1 MTRSKGPA
9 EEVSLPPTRM
19 RKDVSTVNE
28 GKDKA
33 QGQVQAN
40 VQSQQ
45 RTADTPSPFARPGS
59 RAGTST
65 TPASEAGMQPASSN
79 PFARPD
85 SRTGF
90 APPKP
95 TSPHSSSSSPMSGHQ
110 FQEDVNMS
118 VSWDLIDTDTDTEVA
133 NINSQS
139 THQTV
144 TNKNCADSSNES
156 QNHTVGLNHQLNT
169 WYNQDFFV
177 ADTTGRRLSQIA
189 DKSNYPSLLPN
200 GNAALQLRLPDLL
213 IYLKTDTY
221 LVDVKSGHHYAMYHN
236 RIEKMSVLPKLYAA
250 WPYRQ
255 LLQTIHNDAVRFGVN
270 SPEPTTSRQ
279 SAPAIRP
286 LSPTGHAESAQRGC
300 QPSPC
305 KPTIVKY
312 QPPSFNL
319 QVPKQ
324 MFTRTE
330 RNQVLQNHVV
340 AAEAT
345 FSKVAVLKDLIQ
357 QEPHNAAHYKEVQRI
372 QRNQH
377 IQVAIKLQHM
387 LEADD
392 KLRKAAGLPQLDL
405 PEHLWTVRNMDTAH
419 IREQHFMAISSEA
432 EVLCQQLKGKGMYPA
447 PPTYTQITKPNVH
460 FQPIQP
466 AKLTP
471 LQPQDRLLFDPLL
484 NTTGGSTASQS
495 HSSNDSMQSYQT
507 TPPKVLTP
515 SPRIPEPTIP
525 PTPYVNQAAVE
536 QHTRV
541 QLPPVP
547 PRNTATVA
555 APPQESPGTSVAQ
568 ESLITLATPQQAPPQ
583 VQEQMTRPS
592 HQQKKS
598 KSKDGQ
604 GVKQSRNNKTTD
616 GAPACWRCGEPGHQK
631 RDCHKP
637 PFCGKCRKEGHV
649 PALCPLSKGPTQP
662 SPPQQ
667 QVNKFSNPANR
678 CIHCG
683 GEHAPA
689 SCPTRYQP
697 KATPST
703 SSYVSPKQSTRG
715 SQSTQRSATPTLLVN
730 NVTSGQVRG
739 NQVHQVTPQVS
750 PNVQQ
755 NLFALPPQSN
765 SFPPPPYFPIPFP
778 PPPVPPSN
786 VSIAPS
792 APASDLSA
800 AISLMTNAVNQG
812 NANTTTIT
820 DALQR
825 TTTQFADALQQTI
838 QMGVD
843 AQAEENKN
851 ARLDKQFDKIK
862 IFDGSNPAECHPWLE
877 EVHALC
883 TQMGRPFK
891 EMLLLC
897 AGQAVR
903 DFILDMAPDA
913 TDEQIKNDL
922 ITRYSDL
929 QGLGCKQAAYD
940 NIAQRPDEPV
950 RSYIVRYSRLFK
962 LLNGTAPNEVRM
974 RTTSMHFVNSLRS
987 YLSSKVENRLLG
999 MNERNYSL
1007 GDTFTVALQCELKA
1021 IALERRHNKRNTIT
1035 INNVN
1040 SEDQDHTQLEDTQE
1054 VHVRN
1059 PNYKG
1064 KNYDPNYQA
1073 RKTENKQQQ
1082 QPTTTNNQYK
1092 TPYTRPAANN
1102 NNNLASSSDIA
1113 GEVTL
1118 KMTVD
1123 GYQLPKMNELI
1134 KNAAAWRARMP
1145 KTGRFDKYFDNKET
1159 TKPTPKVQINSA
1171 TLQVMGQAAK
1181 DYGYTKDEFI
1191 EAVEMYEHF
1200 GNVNLEDVPA
1210 PSPQD

>member
-9 EEVSLPPTRM
+9 EEVSLPPTRI
-19 RKDVSTVNE
+19 RKDVSTTNE
-28 GKDKA
+28 GNNKA

-40 VQSQQ
+40 EQSQQ
-45 RTADTPSPFARPGS
+45 PTADTPSPFARPGS
-59 RAGTST
+59 WAGTST
-65 TPASEAGMQPASSN
+65 TPASEAGMQLVPSN

-85 SRTGF
+85 SRAGF
-90 APPKP
+90 TPPKP

-110 FQEDVNMS
+110 FQEDINTS
-118 VSWDLIDTDTDTEVA
+118 VSWDLIDTDADTEVA

-139 THQTV
+139 PHQIV

-156 QNHTVGLNHQLNT
+156 QSHTVGLNHQLNT
-169 WYNQDFFV
+169 LYNQDFFV
-177 ADTTGRRLSQIA
+177 ADTTGRRLSQIP
-189 DKSNYPSLLPN
+189 DKSSYPSLLPN

-221 LVDVKSGHHYAMYHN
+221 LVNVKSSHHYAMYPNH
-236 RIEKMSVLPKLYAA
+236 IEKMSVLPKLYAA

-255 LLQTIHNDAVRFGVN
+255 LLQTIHDDAVRFGVN
-270 SPEPTTSRQ
+270 SPEPTTSKQ
-279 SAPAIRP
+279 SAPAVRP
-286 LSPTGHAESAQRGC
+286 FSPTGHAEPAQREH

-305 KPTIVKY
+305 KPMIVRY
-312 QPPSFNL
+312 EPPNFNL

-324 MFTRTE
+324 MYTRTE

-345 FSKVAVLKDLIQ
+345 FSKVAVLEDLIQ

-392 KLRKAAGLPQLDL
+392 NLRKAAGLPQLDL
-405 PEHLWTVRNMDTAH
+405 PEHLWTVRNMDTAD

-432 EVLCQQLKGKGMYPA
+432 EVLCQQLKGKGMYPVL
-447 PPTYTQITKPNVH
+447 PTYTQITKPNVH
-460 FQPIQP
+460 LQPIQP

-484 NTTGGSTASQS
+484 HTTGGSTGSQS
-495 HSSNDSMQSYQT
+495 HRSNDSMQSYDT

-515 SPRIPEPTIP
+515 SPRMPEPTIP
-525 PTPYVNQAAVE
+525 PTPYVNQVAVE
-536 QHTRV
+536 QHTRA
-541 QLPPVP
+541 QSPPVP

-555 APPQESPGTSVAQ
+555 TSPQESQGTSVAQ
-568 ESLITLATPQQAPPQ
+568 EPLITLTALQPAPPQ
-583 VQEQMTRPS
+583 VQEQTTRPS
-592 HQQKKS
+592 HQPRKS

-649 PALCPLSKGPTQP
+649 PALCPLSKGQTQP

-667 QVNKFSNPANR
+667 QVNKFSNPTNR

-689 SCPTRYQP
+689 SCPTMYQP

-703 SSYVSPKQSTRG
+703 SSYVSPKRSTRG
-715 SQSTQRSATPTLLVN
+715 SQFTQRRRTPTLLVN
-730 NVTSGQVRG
+730 NVMTGQVRG

-750 PNVQQ
+750 PNAQQ
-755 NLFALPPQSN
+755 NLFAQPPQSN

-786 VSIAPS
+786 VSIAAS

-812 NANTTTIT
+812 NANTTMIT

-877 EVHALC
+877 EVHAFVPKRGDHSKKC
-883 TQMGRPFK
+883 YFCVPDKQS
-891 EMLLLC
+891 EILL
-897 AGQAVR
+897 
-903 DFILDMAPDA
+903 
-913 TDEQIKNDL
+913 
-922 ITRYSDL
+922 
-929 QGLGCKQAAYD
+929 
-940 NIAQRPDEPV
+940 
-950 RSYIVRYSRLFK
+950 
-962 LLNGTAPNEVRM
+962 
-974 RTTSMHFVNSLRS
+974 
-987 YLSSKVENRLLG
+987 
-999 MNERNYSL
+999 
-1007 GDTFTVALQCELKA
+1007 
-1021 IALERRHNKRNTIT
+1021 
-1035 INNVN
+1035 
-1040 SEDQDHTQLEDTQE
+1040 
-1054 VHVRN
+1054 
-1059 PNYKG
+1059 
-1064 KNYDPNYQA
+1064 
-1073 RKTENKQQQ
+1073 
-1082 QPTTTNNQYK
+1082 
-1092 TPYTRPAANN
+1092 
-1102 NNNLASSSDIA
+1102 
-1113 GEVTL
+1113 
-1118 KMTVD
+1118 
-1123 GYQLPKMNELI
+1123 
-1134 KNAAAWRARMP
+1134 
-1145 KTGRFDKYFDNKET
+1145 
-1159 TKPTPKVQINSA
+1159 
-1171 TLQVMGQAAK
+1171 
-1181 DYGYTKDEFI
+1181 
-1191 EAVEMYEHF
+1191 
-1200 GNVNLEDVPA
+1200 
-1210 PSPQD
+1210 